1 MDAEDSFS
9 IPPNL
14 FNEDRPF
21 ISTDISFREKNENN
35 SIKILLKIPPFQN
48 GKHGISINL
57 ITREV
62 KVYSH

>member
-9 IPPNL
+9 IPPMKKKIL
-14 FNEDRPF
+14 
-21 ISTDISFREKNENN
+21 TL
-35 SIKILLKIPPFQN
+35 KILLKIPPVQN

-62 KVYSH
+62 KVYCY